1 MKKTIRLIIALSI
14 VLIATSACKTKQKVA
29 AIPGANIPASAA
41 VVENPAVTASTP
53 ATKVINE
60 NEVTRNENFSLADGE
75 SNSDALKYHYHV
87 VVGSFGK
94 QLNAKSLQSL
104 LNNEGNKAIVV
115 VNEKSMFRVLIASF
129 NEYAQARAKIN
140 QIKNRFP
147 DAWVLVKK

>member
-29 AIPGANIPASAA
+29 AIPGANIPATAA
-41 VVENPAVTASTP
+41 VVEKPAVTQP
-53 ATKVINE
+53 ATKVVNE
-60 NEVTRNENFSLADGE
+60 NETTRNENFSLADGE

-94 QLNAKSLQSL
+94 QSNAKSLQSL

-115 VNEKSMFRVLIASF
+115 VNEKGMFRVLIASF
-129 NEYAQARAKIN
+129 NEYAQAHAKIN

>member
-29 AIPGANIPASAA
+29 AIPGANIPATVA
-41 VVENPAVTASTP
+41 VVETPAVTQP

-115 VNEKSMFRVLIASF
+115 VNESGMFRVLIASF
-129 NEYAQARAKIN
+129 NEYAQARTKIN